1 MSSVHKLTYL
11 IHSYGI
17 SLFCIKVYFFLKIAL
32 LKKSSK
38 KFRLFSDH
46 TVKSKKNTISFNRM
60 SWNVSHNL
68 QICLPFVFSLVYPA
82 SIFAPFFT
90 VTLALSLPYSLL
102 YICNEKI
109 IIQEKVK
116 KQRKRKH
123 ADQENVMVT
132 VEGIID

>member
-11 IHSYGI
+11 IHRYGI

-32 LKKSSK
+32 FKKSSK
-38 KFRLFSDH
+38 NFRLFSDN

-90 VTLALSLPYSLL
+90 VTLARSLYPTHY
-102 YICNEKI
+102 YIFVTKKI

-116 KQRKRKH
+116 NREKENMLTRK
-123 ADQENVMVT
+123 T
-132 VEGIID
+132 